1 MRAFIIAEIGVN
13 HNGDKALAFELI
25 ERAAEA
31 GADAVKFQSFKAE
44 ALTAKGTPTVA
55 YQKSRDGNSDQY
67 EMLKRLE
74 LSEELHHATA
84 QHCKAYG
91 IEFMSTAFDPESLDL
106 LCELGIKR
114 IKIPSGEITNTP
126 YLRDNA
132 RRGLPIILS
141 TGMADLDEVRQA
153 VETVRAAFP
162 AGMSGDPESGLP
174 PLTVLHCTS
183 AYPTDFADVN
193 LLAMRTMA
201 EELGVPVGYSDH
213 TVGITV
219 PPLAVAA
226 GAIVIEKHFTRDRSL
241 PGPDHAAS
249 IEPDELTEMV
259 RRIREVELILGR
271 AEKVPTAAE
280 MEARALVR
288 RGLKVARDLPAG
300 SVLAAEDIHIR
311 RPATGLA
318 PDRYEWAI
326 GKRLAVDLRAGE
338 AIEAE
343 SLER

>member
-13 HNGDKALAFELI
+13 HNGDRALALELI
-25 ERAAEA
+25 EKAAEA
-31 GADAVKFQSFKAE
+31 GADAAKFQSFKAE
-44 ALTAKGTPTVA
+44 SLTTRGTATVA
-55 YQKSRDGNSDQY
+55 YQKSRDGSNDQY

-74 LSEELHHATA
+74 LSEELHHAA
-84 QHCKAYG
+84 AAHCEVCG
-91 IEFMSTAFDPESLDL
+91 VEFMSTAFDSASLDL
-106 LCELGIKR
+106 LCKLGLKR

-141 TGMADLDEVRQA
+141 TGMADLNEVRRA
-153 VETVRAAFP
+153 VETVKAAMP
-162 AGMSGDPESGLP
+162 ANIIPDSVHNLP
-174 PLTVLHCTS
+174 PLTILHCTS
-183 AYPTDFADVN
+183 AYPTEFADVN
-193 LLAMRTMA
+193 LRAMRTMA
-201 EELGVPVGYSDH
+201 DELGIPVGYSDH

-226 GAIVIEKHFTRDRSL
+226 GAIVVEKHFTRDRTL

-259 RRIREVELILGR
+259 RRIRDVELILGS
-271 AEKVPTAAE
+271 AVKTPTMAE

-288 RGLKVARDLPAG
+288 RGLKIARDLRAG
-300 SVLAAEDIHIR
+300 SVLTEEDIHIR

-318 PDRYEWAI
+318 PDRYEWAV

-343 SLER
+343 SLA